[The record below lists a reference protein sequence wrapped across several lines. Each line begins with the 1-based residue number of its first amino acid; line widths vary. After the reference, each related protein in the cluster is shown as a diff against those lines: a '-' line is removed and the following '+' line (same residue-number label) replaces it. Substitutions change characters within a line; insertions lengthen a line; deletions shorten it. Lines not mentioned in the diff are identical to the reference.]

1 MFDIEQWLAL
11 YTAIMKKQFGERIW
25 FMGLQGSFGRG
36 EANEASDIDVVLILD
51 SVSYSDLVTYSKL
64 LDSLPHRTRVCGFV
78 SGKNEIKLWDKSDLF
93 QFCHDTTAIIGS
105 LDELTR
111 TISEDDIR
119 AAIRLGACNIYHA
132 CVHNVVHAKSLEVLK
147 ALYKSAIFV
156 LQAIVYLQNGF
167 FVKKQ
172 ANLASYL
179 EPEDNK
185 ILHTSLILKNGS
197 DGSFSL
203 MAEML
208 INWSSK
214 WIAKAKEL

>member
-64 LDSLPHRTRVCGFV
+64 LDTLPHRTRVCGFV
-78 SGKNEIKLWDKSDLF
+78 SGKSEIKLWDKSDLF

-172 ANLASYL
+172 ADLASYL